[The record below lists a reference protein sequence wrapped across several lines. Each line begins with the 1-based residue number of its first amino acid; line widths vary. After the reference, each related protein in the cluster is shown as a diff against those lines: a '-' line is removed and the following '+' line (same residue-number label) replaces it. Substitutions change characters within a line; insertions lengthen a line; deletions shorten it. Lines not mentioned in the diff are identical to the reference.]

1 MPAEF
6 IPVSPFDLVIF
17 GGTGDL
23 AARKLLPALYHRD
36 RDGQLSEDSRIIGV
50 SRRDYSDGEY
60 VQWVADVL
68 AEHLDEPIP
77 DDEVWQRFTGRLGY
91 QSVDVANDTG
101 WSDLAGKLGV
111 EPDGR
116 VRVFY
121 LATAAQLYGS
131 IARTLADQGLATE
144 SARIVL
150 EKPVGFDEQSAR
162 AINDAVGAVFDESR
176 IFRIDH
182 YLGKE
187 AVQNLLALR
196 FGNSMFEPVWNRN
209 HIDHV
214 QITVAEDIGVEERL
228 DFYEQTGALRDMV
241 QNHLLQLLCLV
252 AMEPPASMHYDD
264 IRNEKMKVLRALRPI
279 TTENCADVTVRGR
292 YAAGMIDGEPVDAYG
307 ADTEADREL
316 EAETFVAIKAELDS
330 WRWRDTPFYL
340 RTGKRMAQK
349 SSKIVFQFKPVPHSI
364 FGDHSL
370 APNTL
375 TLTLQPEEGVNL
387 KLMTKDPGPG
397 GFHMTSVP
405 LNLSF
410 SDEFDVRYP
419 DSYER
424 LLMEVLRGNPAL
436 FMGREEVESAW
447 QWIDQIGA
455 AWRDSRQHTQSY
467 LAGSWGPPDG
477 FLLIDRDGRRW
488 QDE

>member
-6 IPVSPFDLVIF
+6 IPVPPFDLVIL

-50 SRRDYSDGEY
+50 SRRDYSDNDY
-60 VQWVADVL
+60 VQWVSEAL
-68 AEHLDEPIP
+68 AEHLDERIP
-77 DDEVWQRFTGRLGY
+77 DDEVWQRFVARLGY
-91 QSVDVANDTG
+91 QSVDVSSNTG
-101 WSDLAGKLGV
+101 WSGLAEKLGS
-111 EPDGR
+111 EPGGR

-121 LATAAQLYGS
+121 LATTPQLYGS
-131 IARTLADQGLATE
+131 IAGALAERGLATD

-150 EKPVGFDEQSAR
+150 EKPVGFDENSAR

-196 FGNSMFEPVWNRN
+196 FGNSIFEPVWNRN

-214 QITVAEDIGVEERL
+214 QITVAEDLGVDTRL

-241 QNHLLQLLCLV
+241 QNHMLQLLCLV
-252 AMEPPASMHYDD
+252 AMEPPASLNHDD
-264 IRNEKMKVLRALRPI
+264 IRNEKMKVLRALRPV
-279 TTENCADVTVRGR
+279 TPDNASKVTVRGR
-292 YAAGMIDGEPVDAYG
+292 YSAGMIDGNPVPAYG
-307 ADTEADREL
+307 DEAGPDREL
-316 EAETFVAIKAELDS
+316 SAETFVAIKAELDS

-340 RTGKRMAQK
+340 RTGKRMPRK

-364 FGDHSL
+364 FGEQPLD
-370 APNTL
+370 PNTL

-397 GFHMTSVP
+397 GFRMTSVP

-436 FMGREEVESAW
+436 FMRRDEVEGAW
-447 QWIDQIGA
+447 QWIDQIA
-455 AWRDSRQHTQSY
+455 SAWQDSRQHVQSY
-467 LAGSWGPPDG
+467 MAGSWGPPDA